1 MRLSRLIFLSTL
13 LFSHNLIAEEQSVK
27 ANKVILKYTGEKLEP
42 SRLELKKLDSSI
54 FFLNESQNKEVD
66 IEIDFKNKK
75 MHCHSENLKLVDG
88 SLKSDKPIKPRDFE
102 VLCFPSAGTYAYQVK
117 EGSSKGKI
125 LKGEIIIS
133 E

>member
-13 LFSHNLIAEEQSVK
+13 LFSHNLIAEEQNVK
-27 ANKVILKYTGEKLEP
+27 ANKVILKYTGDKLEP
-42 SRLELKKLDSSI
+42 SRLELKKLDSSV

-102 VLCFPSAGTYAYQVK
+102 VLCFPSAGTYPYQVK